1 MYNFNHLKKHK
12 ILVQLSDGSIVYLFC
27 YVNKKE
33 LLVDS
38 DIKSNKV
45 WNNKPNINELNNTQ
59 NKLFSN
65 FKKLFLNHK

>member
-1 MYNFNHLKKHK
+1 MYNCNHLKKNK
-12 ILVQLSDGSIVYLFC
+12 ILIQLSNGSVVYLFC
-27 YVNKKE
+27 YINKKE

-45 WNNKPNINELNNTQ
+45 WNCNPNTNELNNTQ
-59 NKLFSN
+59 NKLFNN